1 MTDFTIKIAG
11 QVVAV
16 SAMFA
21 SSRDYCKEYL
31 CDEKAAFAVE
41 ITAGDLALERE
52 KSAKTD
58 LAEGKAL
65 RKLSDSAL
73 EVTAIQRKIA
83 EQLFEKDILLMHGSV
98 VAVDGVAYLFTAK
111 SGTGKSTHSRLW
123 REVFGARAQMVN
135 DDKPF
140 LRITREGVLACGSP
154 WNGKHRLGENISLPL
169 KAICILE
176 RGVHN
181 SIEKIPA
188 ASALGML
195 LQQTNRPQMGCLM
208 PKYLELVDKLSRSV
222 EFYRLRCNQNPEAAL
237 VAYRAMAAAEAGGN
251 GR

>member
-11 QVVAV
+11 QVAAV
-16 SAMFA
+16 SAMFD

-52 KSAKTD
+52 KTAKTD
-58 LAEGKAL
+58 LAEGRAVRSVPDAL
-65 RKLSDSAL
+65 L
-73 EVTAIQRKIA
+73 EITAIQRKVA

-98 VAVDGVAYLFTAK
+98 VAVDGVAYMFTAK

-123 REVFGARAQMVN
+123 RQAFGERAVMVN

-140 LRITREGVLACGSP
+140 LRITPEGVLACGSP
-154 WNGKHRLGENISLPL
+154 WNGKHRLGENICVPL

-176 RGVHN
+176 RGLEN
-181 SIEKIPA
+181 CIEQIPV
-188 ASALGML
+188 SDALGML
-195 LQQTNRPQMGCLM
+195 LQQTNRPQKGYLM
-208 PKYLELVDKLSRSV
+208 PKYLELMDAISRNA
-222 EFYRLRCNQNPEAAL
+222 EFYRLRCNQDPEAAL
-237 VAYRAMAAAEAGGN
+237 VAYAAMAPKKEKTEV
-251 GR
+251 